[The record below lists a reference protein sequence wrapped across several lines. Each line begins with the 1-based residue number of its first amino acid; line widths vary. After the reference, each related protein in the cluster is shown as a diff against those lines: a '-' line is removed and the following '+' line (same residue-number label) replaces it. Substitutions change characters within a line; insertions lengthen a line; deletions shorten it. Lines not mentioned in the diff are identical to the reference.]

1 MGKRI
6 WRRCSGALTIS
17 LTACWRGFPSRAD
30 HSRLCTS
37 PANRRSI
44 HHRSKNPCYSRQE
57 QEQDNRVLRPESTLS
72 VVIARS
78 ATQLLRREATQQ
90 SRQAAFDHSRSAGGI
105 LIGKRV
111 GADRIAI
118 VAATDPGP

>member
-1 MGKRI
+1 MLWEVKMI
-6 WRRCSGALTIS
+6 
-17 LTACWRGFPSRAD
+17 D
-30 HSRLCTS
+30 
-37 PANRRSI
+37 NRTCI
-44 HHRSKNPCYSRQE
+44 YHRSRNPCYPRQE
-57 QEQDNRVLRPESTLS
+57 QEQDESVLRPESKLS

-111 GADRIAI
+111 GAERIAI
-118 VAATDPGP
+118 VAATDPGPHADNSNL